1 MALKLRNKR
10 FYPYAFVV
18 AVITVLVVWFLWI
31 GRGHGDLLL
40 GALTAIGGF
49 FGFLYKQH
57 LDQTRLFKELFVE
70 FNRRYDRLNNDLNK
84 IVGIQTEAQLTSGE
98 RNTVFDYF
106 NLCAEEHLF
115 NEAHYIDEKVWKA
128 WRHGMAFFFNDPRI
142 RELWNLECRS
152 PNEHASYYG
161 FEPSLN
167 EGRTSRPATTTVVEP
182 PQISSPEELTLTSEP
197 IRPPQTS
204 ATWQAEAQRT
214 VAMEAGFSVC
224 SHFVHAPRL
233 SVDWSQQFV
242 EAALSYEG
250 VKAFVN
256 GPGIGFD
263 PNFVFIERVYTEDDG
278 FIGSFYGTVE
288 QFRRYS
294 LELEPGRT
302 PASYSRLRVKS
313 AELLQRALK
322 CVHISANLR
331 DLDRA

>member
-1 MALKLRNKR
+1 MALKLRNRK
-10 FYPYAFVV
+10 FYPYAFLV
-18 AVITVLVVWFLWI
+18 AVSTALVAWYLWI

-57 LDQTRLFKELFVE
+57 LDQTRLFKELFVD

-84 IVGIQTEAQLTSGE
+84 IVGIHTQAELTPDE

-106 NLCAEEHLF
+106 NLCAEEHFF
-115 NEAHYIDEKVWKA
+115 NEAHYIDQKVWNA
-128 WRHGMAFFFNDPRI
+128 WRHGMAFFFNDSRI
-142 RELWNLECRS
+142 RELWNQECRS
-152 PNEHASYYG
+152 PDEHASYYG
-161 FEPSLN
+161 FEPSLY
-167 EGRTSRPATTTVVEP
+167 EARTSRPATSTVVEP
-182 PQISSPEELTLTSEP
+182 TQVSLPEELTLTSE
-197 IRPPQTS
+197 RLHPPQTS
-204 ATWQAEAQRT
+204 ATWQAEAQR
-214 VAMEAGFSVC
+214 AGSMEVGFSVR

-233 SVDWSQQFV
+233 SVEWSQQFV
-242 EAALSYEG
+242 EAALSYDG

-263 PNFVFIERVYTEDDG
+263 PNFVFIERVYTEDNG
-278 FIGSFYGTVE
+278 FIASFYGSVE

-313 AELLQRALK
+313 PELLQRALK
-322 CVHISANLR
+322 CLHVSANLR